1 MMAGASFSTAEAK
14 TKKTLKNA
22 PVVERPKQT
31 VLNNGV
37 DSLSY
42 AAGMAMTDGLIPFLK
57 QNYNVPDSLM
67 GDFIKGFQE
76 AAAMRNNGA
85 FKAKMAGMQIAEM
98 VEKRMLPGLKKDF
111 GGDEAII
118 DSLVFDGFAASL
130 KKDYS
135 VYTDSAA
142 QAKFTESRT
151 ALQEKKHEAQKK
163 QGEDFL
169 AANKQKEGVVTLDNG
184 LQYKVLKEGNG
195 PKPTADDEVEVIYEG
210 RTIDGNVFDSTAKH
224 GTKSDVFGVSG
235 LIKGWTQ
242 ALQMMPVGSKWE
254 LYIPYQLAYG
264 ERGAGENIKPYS
276 ALIFTLELVSI
287 KTEKKEPAKE
297 TAKKVVPAAKL
308 TKAQPRKTTPKKIQ
322 ESIIS

>member
-1 MMAGASFSTAEAK
+1 
-14 TKKTLKNA
+14 
-22 PVVERPKQT
+22 
-31 VLNNGV
+31 
-37 DSLSY
+37 
-42 AAGMAMTDGLIPFLK
+42 
-57 QNYNVPDSLM
+57 
-67 GDFIKGFQE
+67 
-76 AAAMRNNGA
+76 
-85 FKAKMAGMQIAEM
+85 MAGMQIAEM

-254 LYIPYQLAYG
+254 LYIPYNLAYG
-264 ERGAGENIKPYS
+264 EREQGKIKPYS
-276 ALIFTLELVSI
+276 ALIFTVELIGITGVEAP
-287 KTEKKEPAKE
+287 KAEPE
-297 TAKKVVPAAKL
+297 TVPAAKL
-308 TKAQPRKTTPKKIQ
+308 TPAKKATKSTKRAK
-322 ESIIS
+322 

>member
-1 MMAGASFSTAEAK
+1 M
-14 TKKTLKNA
+14 
-22 PVVERPKQT
+22 
-31 VLNNGV
+31 
-37 DSLSY
+37 
-42 AAGMAMTDGLIPFLK
+42 
-57 QNYNVPDSLM
+57 
-67 GDFIKGFQE
+67 
-76 AAAMRNNGA
+76 
-85 FKAKMAGMQIAEM
+85 
-98 VEKRMLPGLKKDF
+98 
-111 GGDEAII
+111 
-118 DSLVFDGFAASL
+118 
-130 KKDYS
+130 
-135 VYTDSAA
+135 
-142 QAKFTESRT
+142 
-151 ALQEKKHEAQKK
+151 
-163 QGEDFL
+163 
-169 AANKQKEGVVTLDNG
+169 
-184 LQYKVLKEGNG
+184 LKEGNG

-308 TKAQPRKTTPKKIQ
+308 TKAQPRKTTPKK
-322 ESIIS
+322 E